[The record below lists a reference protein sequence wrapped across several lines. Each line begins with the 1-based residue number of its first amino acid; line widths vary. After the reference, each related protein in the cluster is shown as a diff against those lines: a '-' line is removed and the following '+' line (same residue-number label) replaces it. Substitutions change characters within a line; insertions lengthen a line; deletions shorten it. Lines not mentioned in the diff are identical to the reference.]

1 MYLVSE
7 NIDDKIIFEIGKF
20 TILWNMFERECKCN
34 ASTENIKEYLYDKV
48 NKYDDKIFGDFV
60 KTIKERAKKSCGGDN
75 YLNTYILTKLY
86 PTDDNR
92 ARVGRNEKKEEVP
105 IVQKFFINSN
115 KENMVGA
122 FLAIKRIR
130 NNMFHGLK
138 EQFFLEFFE
147 SINAVLQKILE
158 Y

>member
-1 MYLVSE
+1 M
-7 NIDDKIIFEIGKF
+7 K
-20 TILWNMFERECKCN
+20 
-34 ASTENIKEYLYDKV
+34 
-48 NKYDDKIFGDFV
+48 
-60 KTIKERAKKSCGGDN
+60 
-75 YLNTYILTKLY
+75 
-86 PTDDNR
+86 
-92 ARVGRNEKKEEVP
+92 KKEEMP

-158 Y
+158 F